1 MKRLII
7 LTLLLTSNALASE
20 EECSGRFI
28 NNRCLTISPFDVS
41 FSKYNEGFSS
51 DALYDGQGNYLG
63 INIKSFMTSNT
74 YAFMQGMERYA
85 EEMTEWYDVI
95 ERQMDEEYVLQKNS
109 ILNDNY
115 AYAIVDGIQ
124 FNINNT
130 STGKQRYYFD
140 GDIVSGNDW
149 DNNGLID
156 MLEDTLFIS
165 HTNGYIKEN

>member
-1 MKRLII
+1 
-7 LTLLLTSNALASE
+7 
-20 EECSGRFI
+20 
-28 NNRCLTISPFDVS
+28 
-41 FSKYNEGFSS
+41 
-51 DALYDGQGNYLG
+51 
-63 INIKSFMTSNT
+63 
-74 YAFMQGMERYA
+74 
-85 EEMTEWYDVI
+85 
-95 ERQMDEEYVLQKNS
+95 MDEEYVLQKNS